1 MILVDVVIAHKKLMT
16 EKTRLEETLKTV
28 TDVKSTNVDGDPVT
42 DNNAEVFCCESTTQL
57 TFYLTNLLPV

>member
-1 MILVDVVIAHKKLMT
+1 MT